1 MGAVPVEI
9 RQAAAH
15 DHDELYTAF
24 SRIVGAGEGFPQQ
37 PPLTREDFDD
47 YWIRPAAAVSVACF
61 GGYLVGASYIKP
73 NYVGRAAHIANAGYF
88 VVAAYRGT
96 GVGRSLVEHSLRE
109 ARRLGFDAMMFNL
122 VFESNPARAM
132 YRQLGF
138 DEVGRVP
145 SAVEGEDA
153 VIYWRSLEDIVL
165 QDREVEDADLEGR
178 GRVSGTDVTVEQVG
192 AHVGVVR
199 LNRPP
204 NNYFDTALIVGVAEA
219 YEELDRSGWCRAIV
233 LGSEGRHFCAG
244 LDFAANAGQDIAAL
258 YSAALRLFAA
268 PLPVVAAVQGAA
280 IGGGCGLALSADFR
294 VATAQSRF
302 SANFSRLGFHHGF
315 ALTVTLPAAVGRQA
329 AADLLLSGRRVRG
342 EQALALGLCDR
353 LAGED
358 DLLAEAIAYADELA
372 AAGPLAVRS
381 IRATLRSGLVEEARL
396 AMEHEYAEQTRL
408 RDTADFAE
416 GLRAAAEMRDP
427 VFRGE

>member
-1 MGAVPVEI
+1 
-9 RQAAAH
+9 
-15 DHDELYTAF
+15 
-24 SRIVGAGEGFPQQ
+24 
-37 PPLTREDFDD
+37 
-47 YWIRPAAAVSVACF
+47 
-61 GGYLVGASYIKP
+61 
-73 NYVGRAAHIANAGYF
+73 
-88 VVAAYRGT
+88 
-96 GVGRSLVEHSLRE
+96 
-109 ARRLGFDAMMFNL
+109 
-122 VFESNPARAM
+122 
-132 YRQLGF
+132 
-138 DEVGRVP
+138 
-145 SAVEGEDA
+145 
-153 VIYWRSLEDIVL
+153 
-165 QDREVEDADLEGR
+165 
-178 GRVSGTDVTVEQVG
+178 VSGTDVTVEQVG

-199 LNRPP
+199 LHRPP

-315 ALTVTLPAAVGRQA
+315 ALTVTLPAAVGSQA

-358 DLLAEAIAYADELA
+358 DLLAEAIAYAHELA
-372 AAGPLAVRS
+372 AAGPLALRS
-381 IRATLRSGLVEEARL
+381 IRATLRSGLVEKARL

-408 RDTADFAE
+408 RETADFAE